1 MRHIAA
7 IQCWVSA
14 VIILFIACIPAV
26 QAELIE
32 PTRTEYGSV
41 DQPGVLNVYSEPPG
55 LEIFIDGKLIGKT
68 PVKSVRLSAGE
79 HQLRIGDTERK
90 VNIASGKN
98 AVYSW
103 FKGAMIEVAEPSE
116 TPGAPTTPDSASTKK
131 LQPKSS
137 VTTGRRDSGTN
148 DPFYWPLNPRGPIYK

>member
-1 MRHIAA
+1 MRRIVA
-7 IQCWVSA
+7 IQGWVSA

-32 PTRTEYGSV
+32 PTRTQYGSV

-55 LEIFIDGKLIGKT
+55 LELFIDEKFIGKT

-103 FKGAMIEVAEPSE
+103 FKGALIEVFEPSE
-116 TPGAPTTPDSASTKK
+116 TTGASNPPDTTSTKK
-131 LQPKSS
+131 TSPKATDSTARKNSS
-137 VTTGRRDSGTN
+137 AN
-148 DPFYWPLNPRGPIYK
+148 DPFYWPLNPRGPIY